1 MAGPTTFSDRFTSR
15 LGSTIG
21 LNTEQPTAKNGG
33 FDINSFKS
41 KINEQNGILPT
52 NLFLVNITPIS
63 KAKSRTSLMS
73 SAQNASKVS
82 TETLSFF
89 CSRAEIPGITL
100 GTETHQIQTPGPLQE
115 FVSTALPTSETQLS
129 FLGDG
134 NGNILNFFSM
144 WMNSIAGW
152 NEKDKTN
159 YFRLS
164 YRDDYLCE
172 ITILVF
178 NQTSDII
185 MKYKLYDAFPVQIQ
199 NIQLDWAQQDTI
211 MEIPIAFF
219 FKTWSTDRFDASA
232 PDGTETELTFI
243 QKALKLGTAVQ
254 TIAALKSPKSI
265 GDAVNVVNNAHV
277 TASTL
282 TSFF

>member
-1 MAGPTTFSDRFTSR
+1 MAGPTTFADRFTSR
-15 LGSTIG
+15 LGSAIG
-21 LNTEQPTAKNGG
+21 LNTEQPTARNGG
-33 FDINSFKS
+33 FDINNFKS

-63 KAKSRTSLMS
+63 KVKTQTSLMS
-73 SAQNASKVS
+73 AAQGASSVT

-89 CSRAEIPGITL
+89 CSQATIPGITL
-100 GTETHQIQTPGPLQE
+100 GTETHQVQTPGPLQE
-115 FVSTALPTSETQLS
+115 FVSTALPTSQIQLN

-152 NEKDKTN
+152 NERDRSN

-178 NQTSDII
+178 NHASDIV
-185 MKYKLYDAFPVQIQ
+185 MKYKLYDAYPVQLSD
-199 NIQLDWAQQDTI
+199 IQLDWAQQNTI
-211 MEIPIAFF
+211 MEIPVQFF
-219 FKTWSTDRFDASA
+219 FKTWSTDRFDVST
-232 PDGTETELTFI
+232 PDGSETELTFI

-254 TIAALKSPKSI
+254 TVTALKSPRSI
-265 GDAVNVVNNAHV
+265 GDMVNIVNNAHV
-277 TASTL
+277 VATTF